1 MIDPKVRTNRQW
13 RAFKYRHEVPA
24 KILASQFDWTNEAHE
39 KDGDYSDGFIEY
51 RGCWYHLADFVR
63 GGIPGWDG
71 AHGDSFFSGV
81 VIRLSK
87 DGEAYQIG
95 TYFS

>member
-1 MIDPKVRTNRQW
+1 MPEIKITTNRQW
-13 RAFKYRHEVPA
+13 RAFKSRDEVPA
-24 KILASQFDWTNEAHE
+24 KVLASQFDWTNEAHE
-39 KDGDYSDGFIEY
+39 KSGDYSDGFLEY
-51 RGCWYHLADFVR
+51 RGVWYHLADFTR